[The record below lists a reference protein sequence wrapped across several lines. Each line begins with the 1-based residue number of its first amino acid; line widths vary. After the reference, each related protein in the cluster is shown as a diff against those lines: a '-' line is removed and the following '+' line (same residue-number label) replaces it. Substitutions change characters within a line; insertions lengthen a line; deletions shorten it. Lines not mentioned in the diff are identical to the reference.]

1 MLASLGAVA
10 EDIQEHPDIPDE
22 MSEGEFDEKV
32 IGGNLVKKPP
42 EHIGVF
48 CSNRAIRSLL
58 TFAQLRLSITIHCSP
73 RRIALMVTLLKP
85 LRPVASMFVW
95 DKKNWKFCAK
105 DLARSFE

>member
-1 MLASLGAVA
+1 MLASGCGEL

-42 EHIGVF
+42 EHIGV
-48 CSNRAIRSLL
+48 LL
-58 TFAQLRLSITIHCSP
+58 FEQSDSQFANFAQPHLSITIPCSP

-85 LRPVASMFVW
+85 LSR
-95 DKKNWKFCAK
+95 
-105 DLARSFE
+105 